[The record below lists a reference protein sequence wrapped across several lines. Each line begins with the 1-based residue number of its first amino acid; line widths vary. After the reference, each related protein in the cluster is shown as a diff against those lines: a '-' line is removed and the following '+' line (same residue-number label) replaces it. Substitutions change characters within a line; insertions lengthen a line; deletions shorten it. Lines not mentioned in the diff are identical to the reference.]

1 MSSTPNRD
9 RIRTFAKNKGRDVG
23 AGCGKQDRS
32 GLIPD
37 PAAVHRAS
45 PFTIVLLKG
54 EWGPGGNLPLAH
66 AVGGRTSLVP

>member
-1 MSSTPNRD
+1 M
-9 RIRTFAKNKGRDVG
+9 G